1 MRRCQ
6 RVPAASSQ
14 THVPD
19 PFEWP
24 LVSVKLYLRFL
35 CARRIRAS
43 RDRPSRPIKSLLLST
58 TNVHI
63 RTTTQRYRLMSSVS
77 GGGRTGVLDLCY
89 NILQHPGSR
98 CSARDLLIQ
107 HRSPILTAG
116 STLDFARHW
125 QAKLLYLSPCC
136 CDAAAESSAATN
148 VVGRAE
154 HVGDAGAG
162 PRVEAPAHWRRHPAR
177 NCHERHAEDNV
188 TASQAQVSPGVLAAG
203 AKSGQSALFC
213 TPV

>member
-1 MRRCQ
+1 M
-6 RVPAASSQ
+6 
-14 THVPD
+14 
-19 PFEWP
+19 
-24 LVSVKLYLRFL
+24 
-35 CARRIRAS
+35 
-43 RDRPSRPIKSLLLST
+43 
-58 TNVHI
+58 
-63 RTTTQRYRLMSSVS
+63 
-77 GGGRTGVLDLCY
+77 LDLCY

-188 TASQAQVSPGVLAAG
+188 TASHAQVCSRRGPSLANLLFSARPSKTLVLFVKRPLHFGRKPDGRGLNSPGACV
-203 AKSGQSALFC
+203 ALEAVW
-213 TPV
+213 PVVCVRPGVS